1 VVTSADNTDRRGE
14 GCISVLVA
22 DDHPIVRDGIRCLLD
37 QHADIEV
44 VGAVGDG
51 IMAVREAERMN
62 PKVVLMDI
70 AMPGMSGIDATRLL
84 AQTLPE
90 TGVLILSMH
99 ASPFILRQAVD
110 AGARGY
116 LCKNLNTEELAPAIR
131 AVAEGR
137 RYIGQG
143 LVQALLD
150 VQRDTGHGRHTVETL
165 STTER
170 NILKLVADGLSNARV
185 ATTIGLSPRTVE
197 TYRLRMMRKLG
208 LENLPSLVRYA
219 IRHGIAPLD

>member
-1 VVTSADNTDRRGE
+1 M
-14 GCISVLVA
+14 I
-22 DDHPIVRDGIRCLLD
+22 
-37 QHADIEV
+37 
-44 VGAVGDG
+44 GAAGDG
-51 IMAVREAERMN
+51 TTAVREAERLS
-62 PKVVLMDI
+62 PEIVLMDI
-70 AMPGMSGIDATRLL
+70 AMPGMSGIDATRVL
-84 AQTLPE
+84 AETQPA

-116 LCKNLNTEELAPAIR
+116 LCKNLDTEELAPAIR

-137 RYIGQG
+137 RYIGHG

-150 VQRDTGHGRHTVETL
+150 AQRDAGHGRHSVETL

-170 NILKLVADGLSNARV
+170 NILKLVADGLSNAMV

-197 TYRLRMMRKLG
+197 TYRLRLMRKLG